1 MLVNTV
7 TLANTQKI
15 QLIDEFFTVEPML
28 ALTRICDD
36 FAQHNTRW
44 TQPEGFNRSRW
55 VYDCKSTEF
64 ELVTE
69 YLTSPALL
77 HQLSELT
84 GSQVRLTNTA
94 MWVDSAGIGQLRPH
108 RETAT
113 GFLAQV
119 FVTRQTDNL
128 NGTTFYNDGRQ
139 VLFQLP
145 YRNNFG
151 WLFEGDRVLHGR
163 QADVTPGL
171 NRFSVMM
178 WYARTQ

>member
-7 TLANTQKI
+7 TLASGDPVF
-15 QLIDEFFTVEPML
+15 LIDEFFPAEPMT
-28 ALTRICDD
+28 ALHAIGDAFTRD
-36 FAQHNTRW
+36 NTAW
-44 TQPEGFNRSRW
+44 TQPEGFNHSRW
-55 VYDCKSTEF
+55 VYECGNTEF
-64 ELVTE
+64 APVADHVASTD
-69 YLTSPALL
+69 LTDQLGALAGYPL
-77 HQLSELT
+77 RHS
-84 GSQVRLTNTA
+84 NTA
-94 MWVDSAGIGQLRPH
+94 MWVDFTGIGQLRPH

-113 GFLAQV
+113 GFLAQI